1 MAGICGNRAVVDK
14 VIDTIAKFFGKDSN
28 EICQDRTVMCLA

>member
-14 VIDTIAKFFGKDSN
+14 VIDAIAKFFGRDSN
-28 EICQDRTVMCLA
+28 GICRDRTVMCLA